1 MVYYRWPFKQ
11 IIEGLMATITP
22 FYRSANKDF
31 TLVNG
36 DCVSVLEAFDFKFDM
51 IFADPPYF
59 LSNGGI
65 SVSSGKVVCV
75 DKGEWD
81 KAPSAEYID
90 EFNRRWLSA
99 CKDKLK
105 DNGTIWISG
114 THHNIFSVADQ
125 LSELGFKILNVVTW
139 NKTDPPDNVSHRVFK
154 HSAEYIIWAK
164 KSKRAQHRYNYELM
178 RQLND
183 GKQMTDVWRMPAVAK
198 WEKSCGK
205 HPTQKPLSL
214 LARISMASTK
224 EDDWVLDP
232 FNGSGT
238 TGVAAS
244 LLGRKFLGIDME
256 RSYLELASMRREE
269 LENEEVRQAYKEM
282 VLVDF
287 NGAIQAEKPHHV
299 LVGRICSEEQWEWFE
314 KSHTYTLPIS
324 KILSMPKLLGAEYV
338 LAFLGKDSKRAQLC
352 RISSVKPQVKTRE
365 QVTEMASHTSDYKPT
380 RDRTYWLIH
389 LEKPLDE
396 LKGKVFNKSLLLNMQ
411 EQRGA
416 YWIKKYEEAI
426 KAFK

>member
-1 MVYYRWPFKQ
+1 MKDMIVDPFFESPDKN
-11 IIEGLMATITP
+11 
-22 FYRSANKDF
+22 FN
-31 TLVNG
+31 LVKSE
-36 DCVSVLEAFDFKFDM
+36 CVSALATFDLKFDM

-65 SVSSGKVVCV
+65 SLKNGKVVSV

-81 KAPSAEYID
+81 KIPSSESID
-90 EFNRRWLSA
+90 DFNHKWISA

-125 LSELGFKILNVVTW
+125 LSDLGFKILNVITW
-139 NKTDPPDNVSHRVFK
+139 NKTDHPDNISHRVFK

-164 KSKRAQHRYNYELM
+164 KSKGAYHRYNYELM

-214 LARISMASTK
+214 LARIIIASTK
-224 EDDWVLDP
+224 EGDWVLDP
-232 FNGSGT
+232 FCGSGT
-238 TGVAAS
+238 TGIAAS
-244 LLGRKFLGIDME
+244 LLGRNFLGIDME
-256 RSYLELASMRREE
+256 VQYLELSKKRFEE
-269 LENEEVRQAYKEM
+269 LENDAVRQAYKEM

-287 NGAIQAEKPHHV
+287 NGAIISEQPHHV
-299 LVGRICSEEQWEWFE
+299 LVGRIGSDAQWEWFE
-314 KSHTYTLPIS
+314 KAHTYILPIS
-324 KILSMPKLLGAEYV
+324 KILSMPKLLGTEYV
-338 LAFLGKDSKRAQLC
+338 LAFLGKDSKKAMMC
-352 RISSVKPQVKTRE
+352 RISSLKPQVKTKE
-365 QVTEMASHTSDYKPT
+365 QVAEMASHTSKYKPS
-380 RDRTYWLIH
+380 RDNTYWLIH

-396 LKGKVFNKSLLLNMQ
+396 TKGKTFVKSLLLNEQ
-411 EQRGA
+411 EERGA
-416 YWIKKYEEAI
+416 YWIKDYKEAVN
-426 KAFK
+426 AFVDIE

>member
-1 MVYYRWPFKQ
+1 MNCIKINYKSR
-11 IIEGLMATITP
+11 
-22 FYRSANKDF
+22 NKDF

-36 DCVSVLEAFDFKFDM
+36 DCVSVLESFDFKFDM

-90 EFNRRWLSA
+90 EFNRRWLTA
-99 CKDKLK
+99 CKDKLE

-125 LSELGFKILNVVTW
+125 LSELGFKILNVITW
-139 NKTDPPDNVSHRVFK
+139 NKTDPPDNVSRRVFK

-164 KSKRAQHRYNYELM
+164 ISKRSQHRYNYELM

-214 LARISMASTK
+214 LSRIIMASTK
-224 EDDWVLDP
+224 EGDWVLDP
-232 FNGSGT
+232 FCGSGT
-238 TGVAAS
+238 TGIAAS
-244 LLGRKFLGIDME
+244 LLGRKFLGIDMDLTF
-256 RSYLELASMRREE
+256 LELASRRREE
-269 LENEEVRQAYKEM
+269 IENQDVRQAYKEM
-282 VLVDF
+282 ILVDF

-299 LVGRICSEEQWEWFE
+299 LVGRIGSDEQWKWFE
-314 KSHTYTLPIS
+314 KTHTYILPIS

-338 LAFLGKDSKRAQLC
+338 LAFLGKDSQKAQLC
-352 RISSVKPQVKTRE
+352 RISSLKPQVKTRE
-365 QVTEMASHTSDYKPT
+365 QVAEMASHTSAYRPK
-380 RDRTYWLIH
+380 RDNTYWLIH

-396 LKGKVFNKSLLLNMQ
+396 IKGKVFDKSLLLNTQ
-411 EQRGA
+411 EERGA
-416 YWIKKYEEAI
+416 YWIKKYEDVI
-426 KAFK
+426 KSFKNI

>member
-1 MVYYRWPFKQ
+1 M
-11 IIEGLMATITP
+11 ITP

-31 TLVNG
+31 TLVKG
-36 DCVSVLEAFDFKFDM
+36 ECMSVLEDFDFKFDM

-75 DKGEWD
+75 DKGMWD
-81 KAPSAEYID
+81 KAPSTEFVD
-90 EFNRRWLSA
+90 EFNYKWLSA

-105 DNGTIWISG
+105 NNGTIWISG
-114 THHNIFSVADQ
+114 TYHNIFSVADQ
-125 LSELGFKILNVVTW
+125 LSILGFKILNVVTW
-139 NKTDPPDNVSHRVFK
+139 NKKDPPDNISHRVFK

-178 RQLND
+178 CQLNN

-214 LARISMASTK
+214 LARIILASTK
-224 EDDWVLDP
+224 EGDWVLDP

-244 LLGRKFLGIDME
+244 LLSRKYLGIEME
-256 RSYLELASMRREE
+256 RAYLELSTKRREE
-269 LENEEVRQAYKEM
+269 LENEEVRHVYKEK

-287 NGAIQAEKPHHV
+287 NGAIQAEQPHHV
-299 LVGRICSEEQWEWFE
+299 LVGRIGSEEQWNWFE
-314 KSHTYTLPIS
+314 KTHTYILPIS

-338 LAFLGKDSKRAQLC
+338 LAFLGQNPKKAQFC
-352 RISSVKPQVKTRE
+352 RISSLKPQVKTRE
-365 QVTEMASHTSDYKPT
+365 QVAAMASHTSDYRPT
-380 RDRTYWLIH
+380 RDNTYWLIH
-389 LEKPLDE
+389 LEKPIDE
-396 LKGKVFNKSLLLNMQ
+396 TKGKIFNKSLLLSMN
-411 EQRGA
+411 EERGA
-416 YWIKKYEEAI
+416 YWIKNYEEAI
-426 KAFK
+426 KAFE

>member
-1 MVYYRWPFKQ
+1 M
-11 IIEGLMATITP
+11 TS
-22 FYRSANKDF
+22 FYENKDF
-31 TLVNG
+31 VLYKG
-36 DCVSVLEAFDFKFDM
+36 DTFHLLEELDEKVDM

-59 LSNGGI
+59 LSKGFTMRSKGR
-65 SVSSGKVVCV
+65 VKCF

-81 KAPSAEYID
+81 KERSLSEIND
-90 EFNRRWLSA
+90 FNMRWLSS
-99 CKDKLK
+99 CRNILK
-105 DNGTIWISG
+105 DNGTIWVSG
-114 THHNIFSVADQ
+114 TYHNIYSVANCMV
-125 LSELGFKILNVVTW
+125 ELGYKILNIIVW
-139 NKTDPPDNVSHRVFK
+139 NKPDAPLTLSDYHFNF
-154 HSAEYIIWAK
+154 SAEYIIWAK

-214 LARISMASTK
+214 LARIIMASTK
-224 EDDWVLDP
+224 EGDWVLDP

-244 LLGRKFLGIDME
+244 LLGRKFLGIDMDN
-256 RSYLELASMRREE
+256 SYLELASKRREE
-269 LENEEVRQAYKEM
+269 LENEEIRQAYKEM

-287 NGAIQAEKPHHV
+287 NGAIQAERPHHV
-299 LVGRICSEEQWEWFE
+299 LVGRIGSEEQWEWFE
-314 KSHTYTLPIS
+314 KSHTYILPIS

-338 LAFLGKDSKRAQLC
+338 LAFLGKDSKKAQFC
-352 RISSVKPQVKTRE
+352 RISSLKPQVKTRE

-380 RDRTYWLIH
+380 RDSTYWLIH

-396 LKGKVFNKSLLLNMQ
+396 TKGKVFNKSLLLDHQ
-411 EQRGA
+411 AERGA
-416 YWIKKYEEAI
+416 YWIKKYEEVI
-426 KAFK
+426 KAFE

>member
-1 MVYYRWPFKQ
+1 
-11 IIEGLMATITP
+11 MATITP

-36 DCVSVLEAFDFKFDM
+36 DCVSVLESFEFKFDM

-75 DKGEWD
+75 DKGGWD

-90 EFNRRWLSA
+90 EFNRRWLTA

-214 LARISMASTK
+214 LSRIIMASTK
-224 EDDWVLDP
+224 EGDWVLDP

-238 TGVAAS
+238 TGIAAS
-244 LLGRKFLGIDME
+244 LLGRKYLGIDMDLG
-256 RSYLELASMRREE
+256 YLELASKRREE

-287 NGAIQAEKPHHV
+287 NGAIQAEQPHHV
-299 LVGRICSEEQWEWFE
+299 LVGRIGSEEQWEWFE
-314 KSHTYTLPIS
+314 KAHTYILPIS

-338 LAFLGKDSKRAQLC
+338 LAFLGKDPKRAQLC

-365 QVTEMASHTSDYKPT
+365 QVTEMASHTSVYKPT

-396 LKGKVFNKSLLLNMQ
+396 IKGKVFNKSLLLDKQ

-416 YWIKKYEEAI
+416 YWIKKYEEVI
-426 KAFK
+426 KAFE

>member
-1 MVYYRWPFKQ
+1 MS
-11 IIEGLMATITP
+11 LITP

-36 DCVSVLEAFDFKFDM
+36 DCVSVLESFDFKFDM

-75 DKGEWD
+75 DKGGWD

-90 EFNRRWLSA
+90 EFNHLWLMA

-139 NKTDPPDNVSHRVFK
+139 NKTDPPDNVSHRVYK

-183 GKQMTDVWRMPAVAK
+183 GKQMTDGWRLPAGAK

-205 HPTQKPLSL
+205 HPTQKPLCL
-214 LARISMASTK
+214 LSRIIMASTRPNA
-224 EDDWVLDP
+224 WILDP
-232 FNGSGT
+232 FAGSST
-238 TGVAAS
+238 TGIAAN
-244 LLGRKFLGIDME
+244 LLGRRYLGIE
-256 RSYLELASMRREE
+256 REDVFAAISKARREE
-269 LENEEVRQAYKEM
+269 LDTGKNFVKFRK
-282 VLVDF
+282 
-287 NGAIQAEKPHHV
+287 
-299 LVGRICSEEQWEWFE
+299 
-314 KSHTYTLPIS
+314 
-324 KILSMPKLLGAEYV
+324 KIDDIVIA
-338 LAFLGKDSKRAQLC
+338 
-352 RISSVKPQVKTRE
+352 
-365 QVTEMASHTSDYKPT
+365 
-380 RDRTYWLIH
+380 
-389 LEKPLDE
+389 DE
-396 LKGKVFNKSLLLNMQ
+396 LISNNMELQ
-411 EQRGA
+411 EDEMSFDLPFLE
-416 YWIKKYEEAI
+416 YDD
-426 KAFK
+426 

>member
-1 MVYYRWPFKQ
+1 
-11 IIEGLMATITP
+11 MANITP

-81 KAPSAEYID
+81 KAISAEYID

-214 LARISMASTK
+214 MSRIIMASTK
-224 EDDWVLDP
+224 EGDWVLDP

-244 LLGRKFLGIDME
+244 LLGRKYLGIDME
-256 RSYLELASMRREE
+256 IGYLELASKRREE
-269 LENEEVRQAYKEM
+269 LENEEVRLAYKEM

-299 LVGRICSEEQWEWFE
+299 LVGRIGSEEQWEWF
-314 KSHTYTLPIS
+314 
-324 KILSMPKLLGAEYV
+324 
-338 LAFLGKDSKRAQLC
+338 
-352 RISSVKPQVKTRE
+352 
-365 QVTEMASHTSDYKPT
+365 
-380 RDRTYWLIH
+380 
-389 LEKPLDE
+389 
-396 LKGKVFNKSLLLNMQ
+396 
-411 EQRGA
+411 
-416 YWIKKYEEAI
+416 
-426 KAFK
+426 

>member
-1 MVYYRWPFKQ
+1 MSV
-11 IIEGLMATITP
+11 ITP
-22 FYRSANKDF
+22 FYKSANKDF

-75 DKGEWD
+75 DKGGWD

-90 EFNRRWLSA
+90 EFNRRWLTA

-214 LARISMASTK
+214 LSRIIMASTK
-224 EDDWVLDP
+224 DGDWVLDP

-244 LLGRKFLGIDME
+244 LLGRKYLGIDMDLG
-256 RSYLELASMRREE
+256 YLELASKRREE

-287 NGAIQAEKPHHV
+287 NGAIQAEQPHHV
-299 LVGRICSEEQWEWFE
+299 LVGRIGSEEQWEWFE
-314 KSHTYTLPIS
+314 KAHTYTLPIS

-365 QVTEMASHTSDYKPT
+365 QVEEMASHTSDYKPT
-380 RDRTYWLIH
+380 RDKTYWLIH

-396 LKGKVFNKSLLLNMQ
+396 LRGKVFNKSLLLNMQ

>member
-1 MVYYRWPFKQ
+1 M
-11 IIEGLMATITP
+11 
-22 FYRSANKDF
+22 
-31 TLVNG
+31 
-36 DCVSVLEAFDFKFDM
+36 
-51 IFADPPYF
+51 
-59 LSNGGI
+59 
-65 SVSSGKVVCV
+65 

-90 EFNRRWLSA
+90 EFNHRWLMA

-214 LARISMASTK
+214 LARIIMASTK

-244 LLGRKFLGIDME
+244 LLDRKFLGIDME
-256 RSYLELASMRREE
+256 KAYLELASKRREE

-287 NGAIQAEKPHHV
+287 NGAIQAEQPHHV
-299 LVGRICSEEQWEWFE
+299 LVGRIGSEEQWEWFE
-314 KSHTYTLPIS
+314 KSHNYTLPIS

-352 RISSVKPQVKTRE
+352 RISSVKPQMKTCE
-365 QVTEMASHTSDYKPT
+365 QVMEMASHTSDYKPT

-389 LEKPLDE
+389 LEKPLEE
-396 LKGKVFNKSLLLNMQ
+396 LKGKVFNKSLLLNRQ

-416 YWIKKYEEAI
+416 YWIRKYEEVI
-426 KAFK
+426 KAFEDVFV

>member
-1 MVYYRWPFKQ
+1 MSSIQPF
-11 IIEGLMATITP
+11 
-22 FYRSANKDF
+22 FRSVNKDF
-31 TLVNG
+31 TLVEG
-36 DCVSVLEAFDFKFDM
+36 DCVSVLESFDFKFDM

-75 DKGEWD
+75 DKGKWD
-81 KAPSAEYID
+81 KAPTPEFID
-90 EFNRRWLSA
+90 EFNQKWLSA
-99 CKDKLK
+99 CKEKLK

-214 LARISMASTK
+214 LARTIMASTK
-224 EDDWVLDP
+224 EGDWVLDP

-256 RSYLELASMRREE
+256 ESYLELASKRREE
-269 LENEEVRQAYKEM
+269 LENDDVRQAYKEM

-287 NGAIQAEKPHHV
+287 NGAIQAEQPHHV
-299 LVGRICSEEQWEWFE
+299 LVGRIGSEKQWEWFE
-314 KSHTYTLPIS
+314 KSHTYILPIS

-338 LAFLGKDSKRAQLC
+338 LAFFGKDSKRAQLC

-365 QVTEMASHTSDYKPT
+365 QVTEMASHTSDYKPS
-380 RDRTYWLIH
+380 RDKTYWLIH

-396 LKGKVFNKSLLLNMQ
+396 TKGKMFNKSLLLDHQ
-411 EQRGA
+411 TERGA
-416 YWIKKYEEAI
+416 YWIKKYEEVI
-426 KAFK
+426 KAFE

>member
-1 MVYYRWPFKQ
+1 
-11 IIEGLMATITP
+11 
-22 FYRSANKDF
+22 
-31 TLVNG
+31 
-36 DCVSVLEAFDFKFDM
+36 
-51 IFADPPYF
+51 
-59 LSNGGI
+59 
-65 SVSSGKVVCV
+65 
-75 DKGEWD
+75 
-81 KAPSAEYID
+81 
-90 EFNRRWLSA
+90 
-99 CKDKLK
+99 
-105 DNGTIWISG
+105 
-114 THHNIFSVADQ
+114 
-125 LSELGFKILNVVTW
+125 
-139 NKTDPPDNVSHRVFK
+139 
-154 HSAEYIIWAK
+154 
-164 KSKRAQHRYNYELM
+164 
-178 RQLND
+178 
-183 GKQMTDVWRMPAVAK
+183 VAK

-214 LARISMASTK
+214 MSRIIMASTK
-224 EDDWVLDP
+224 EGDWVLDP

-244 LLGRKFLGIDME
+244 LLGRKYLGIDME
-256 RSYLELASMRREE
+256 IGYLELASKRREE
-269 LENEEVRQAYKEM
+269 LENEEVRLAYKEM

-299 LVGRICSEEQWEWFE
+299 LVGRIGSEEQWEWFE

-365 QVTEMASHTSDYKPT
+365 QVTEMASHTSEYKPT
-380 RDRTYWLIH
+380 RDKTYWLIH

-416 YWIKKYEEAI
+416 YWIKKYEEAF
-426 KAFK
+426 KAFE

>member
-1 MVYYRWPFKQ
+1 MIV
-11 IIEGLMATITP
+11 P
-22 FYRSANKDF
+22 FYKSANKDF

-36 DCVSVLEAFDFKFDM
+36 DCVSVLESFDFKFDM

-75 DKGEWD
+75 DKGGWD

-90 EFNRRWLSA
+90 EFNHLWLMA

-214 LARISMASTK
+214 LSRIVMASTK
-224 EDDWVLDP
+224 EGDWVLDP

-244 LLGRKFLGIDME
+244 LLGRKYLGVDMD
-256 RSYLELASMRREE
+256 SGYLELASKRREE

-287 NGAIQAEKPHHV
+287 NGAIQAEQPHHV
-299 LVGRICSEEQWEWFE
+299 LVGRIDSEEQWEWFE

-338 LAFLGKDSKRAQLC
+338 LAFLGKNSKRAQLC

-365 QVTEMASHTSDYKPT
+365 QVEEMASHTSDYKPS
-380 RDRTYWLIH
+380 RDKTYWLIH

-396 LKGKVFNKSLLLNMQ
+396 LKGKVFNKALLLNIQ

-426 KAFK
+426 KAFE

>member
-1 MVYYRWPFKQ
+1 MNCIKINYKSR
-11 IIEGLMATITP
+11 
-22 FYRSANKDF
+22 NKDF
-31 TLVNG
+31 TLVYG

-75 DKGEWD
+75 DKGGWD
-81 KAPSAEYID
+81 NAPSAEYID
-90 EFNRRWLSA
+90 EFNRRWLTA

-114 THHNIFSVADQ
+114 TYHNIFSVADQ

-214 LARISMASTK
+214 LSRIIMASTK
-224 EDDWVLDP
+224 EGDWVLDP

-244 LLGRKFLGIDME
+244 LLGRRYLGIDMDL
-256 RSYLELASMRREE
+256 RYLEIASKRREE
-269 LENEEVRQAYKEM
+269 LENEEIRQAYKEM

-287 NGAIQAEKPHHV
+287 NGAIQAEQPHHV
-299 LVGRICSEEQWEWFE
+299 LVGRIGSEEQWEWFE
-314 KSHTYTLPIS
+314 KSHNYTLPIS
-324 KILSMPKLLGAEYV
+324 KIMSMPKLLGAEYV
-338 LAFLGKDSKRAQLC
+338 LAFLGKDSKRAHLC
-352 RISSVKPQVKTRE
+352 RISSVKPQVKTCE

-389 LEKPLDE
+389 LGKPLDE

-416 YWIKKYEEAI
+416 YWIKKYEEVI
-426 KAFK
+426 KAFE

>member
-1 MVYYRWPFKQ
+1 
-11 IIEGLMATITP
+11 MATITP

-36 DCVSVLEAFDFKFDM
+36 DCVSVLEAFDFQFDM

-75 DKGEWD
+75 DKGGWD
-81 KAPSAEYID
+81 KAPTAEYID
-90 EFNRRWLSA
+90 EFNRRWLTA

-214 LARISMASTK
+214 LSRIIMASTK
-224 EDDWVLDP
+224 EGDWVLDP

-244 LLGRKFLGIDME
+244 LLGRKYLGIDMD
-256 RSYLELASMRREE
+256 SGYLELASKRREE

-287 NGAIQAEKPHHV
+287 NGAIQAEQPHHV
-299 LVGRICSEEQWEWFE
+299 LVGRIGSEEQWKWFE
-314 KSHTYTLPIS
+314 KTHTYTLPIS

-352 RISSVKPQVKTRE
+352 RISSVKPQVKTRK

-380 RDRTYWLIH
+380 RDKTYWLIH

-396 LKGKVFNKSLLLNMQ
+396 LKGKVFNKSILLDKQ

-426 KAFK
+426 KAFE

>member
-1 MVYYRWPFKQ
+1 MV
-11 IIEGLMATITP
+11 TIKP
-22 FYRSANKDF
+22 FYRSVNNDF
-31 TLVNG
+31 TLVEGN
-36 DCVSVLEAFDFKFDM
+36 CSSILEAFDFKFDM

-65 SVSSGKVVCV
+65 SVSNGKIVCV
-75 DKGEWD
+75 DKSKWD
-81 KAPSAEYID
+81 KAPSTEYIN
-90 EFNRRWLSA
+90 EFNRKWLTA

-105 DNGTIWISG
+105 ENGTIWISG

-125 LSELGFKILNVVTW
+125 LSELGFKILNIVTW
-139 NKTDPPDNVSHRVFK
+139 NKTDPPDNLSHRMFK

-214 LARISMASTK
+214 LSRIIMASTK
-224 EDDWVLDP
+224 VGDWVLDP

-238 TGVAAS
+238 TGIAAS
-244 LLGRKFLGIDME
+244 LLGRKYLGIDLDA
-256 RSYLELASMRREE
+256 SYLELASRRREE

-299 LVGRICSEEQWEWFE
+299 LVGRIGSEEQWEWFE
-314 KSHTYTLPIS
+314 KTHTYILPIS

-338 LAFLGKDSKRAQLC
+338 LAFLGKDPKRAQLC
-352 RISSVKPQVKTRE
+352 HISTIKPQVKTRE
-365 QVTEMASHTSDYKPT
+365 QVTEMASHTSGYKPT
-380 RDRTYWLIH
+380 RDNIYWLIH

-396 LKGKVFNKSLLLNMQ
+396 IKGKVFNKALLLEIQ
-411 EQRGA
+411 EERGA
-416 YWIKKYEEAI
+416 YWIKNYEDAI
-426 KAFK
+426 KSFE

>member
-1 MVYYRWPFKQ
+1 
-11 IIEGLMATITP
+11 MASITP
-22 FYRSANKDF
+22 FYKSANRDF
-31 TLVNG
+31 TLVEG
-36 DCVSVLEAFDFKFDM
+36 DCVSLLESFDFKFDM

-65 SVSSGKVVCV
+65 SVSNGKVVCV
-75 DKGEWD
+75 DKGNWD
-81 KAPSAEYID
+81 KAPTAEYIN
-90 EFNRRWLSA
+90 EFNQKWLSV

-125 LSELGFKILNVVTW
+125 LSDLGFKILNVVTW
-139 NKTDPPDNVSHRVFK
+139 NKTDPPDNISHRVFK

-214 LARISMASTK
+214 LSRIIMASTK
-224 EDDWVLDP
+224 EGEWILDP

-244 LLGRKFLGIDME
+244 LLGRKFLGIDMDS
-256 RSYLELASMRREE
+256 SYLELASKRREE
-269 LENEEVRQAYKEM
+269 LENGEVRQAYKEM

-287 NGAIQAEKPHHV
+287 NGAIQAEQPHHV
-299 LVGRICSEEQWEWFE
+299 LVGRIGSEEQWGWFE
-314 KSHTYTLPIS
+314 KSHTYILPIS

-338 LAFLGKDSKRAQLC
+338 LAFLGKNSKKAQLC

-365 QVTEMASHTSDYKPT
+365 QVTEMASHISDYKPT
-380 RDRTYWLIH
+380 RDNTYWLIH

-396 LKGKVFNKSLLLNMQ
+396 IRGKVFNKSLLLNLQ
-411 EQRGA
+411 EERGA
-416 YWIKKYEEAI
+416 YWIKKFEEVI
-426 KAFK
+426 KAFE

>member
-1 MVYYRWPFKQ
+1 MNCIKINYKSR
-11 IIEGLMATITP
+11 
-22 FYRSANKDF
+22 NKDF
-31 TLVNG
+31 TLVYG

-65 SVSSGKVVCV
+65 SVSSGKVFCV
-75 DKGEWD
+75 DKGGWD

-90 EFNRRWLSA
+90 EFNRRWLTA

-114 THHNIFSVADQ
+114 TYHNIFSVADQ

-214 LARISMASTK
+214 LSRIIMASTK
-224 EDDWVLDP
+224 EGDWVLDP

-244 LLGRKFLGIDME
+244 LLGRRYLGIDMDL
-256 RSYLELASMRREE
+256 RYLEIASKRREE
-269 LENEEVRQAYKEM
+269 LENEEIRQAYKEM

-287 NGAIQAEKPHHV
+287 NGAIQAEQPHHV
-299 LVGRICSEEQWEWFE
+299 LVGRIGSEEQWEWFE
-314 KSHTYTLPIS
+314 KSHNYTLPIS
-324 KILSMPKLLGAEYV
+324 KIMSMPKLLGAEYV
-338 LAFLGKDSKRAQLC
+338 LAFLGKDSKRAHLC
-352 RISSVKPQVKTRE
+352 RISSVKPQVKTCE

-389 LEKPLDE
+389 LGKPLDE

-416 YWIKKYEEAI
+416 YWIKKYEEVI
-426 KAFK
+426 KAFE

>member
-1 MVYYRWPFKQ
+1 MSV
-11 IIEGLMATITP
+11 ITP
-22 FYRSANKDF
+22 FYKSANKDF

-75 DKGEWD
+75 DKGGWD
-81 KAPSAEYID
+81 KAPSAEYVD
-90 EFNRRWLSA
+90 EFNRRWLTA

-139 NKTDPPDNVSHRVFK
+139 NKTEPPDNVSHRVFK

-214 LARISMASTK
+214 LSRIIMASTK
-224 EDDWVLDP
+224 GGDWVLDP

-244 LLGRKFLGIDME
+244 LLGRKYLGIDMDLG
-256 RSYLELASMRREE
+256 YLELASKRREE
-269 LENEEVRQAYKEM
+269 LENEEVRKAYKEM

-287 NGAIQAEKPHHV
+287 NGAIQAEQPHHV
-299 LVGRICSEEQWEWFE
+299 LVGRIGSEEQWEWFE
-314 KSHTYTLPIS
+314 KAHTYTLPIS

-365 QVTEMASHTSDYKPT
+365 QVEEMASHTSDYKPT
-380 RDRTYWLIH
+380 RDKTYWLIH

-396 LKGKVFNKSLLLNMQ
+396 LRGKVFNKSLLLNMQ

-426 KAFK
+426 KAFE

>member
-1 MVYYRWPFKQ
+1 MSLIV
-11 IIEGLMATITP
+11 P
-22 FYRSANKDF
+22 FYKSPNKDF

-36 DCVSVLEAFDFKFDM
+36 DCVSVLESFDFKFDM

-65 SVSSGKVVCV
+65 SVQSGKVVCV
-75 DKGEWD
+75 DKGNWD
-81 KAPSAEYID
+81 KAPSAEFID
-90 EFNRRWLSA
+90 EFNRKWLA
-99 CKDKLK
+99 VCKEKLK

-214 LARISMASTK
+214 LVRIIMASTK
-224 EDDWVLDP
+224 EGDWVLDP

-244 LLGRKFLGIDME
+244 LLDRKFLGIDME
-256 RSYLELASMRREE
+256 KAYLELASKRREE

-287 NGAIQAEKPHHV
+287 NGAIQAEQPHHV
-299 LVGRICSEEQWEWFE
+299 LVGRIGSEEQWEWFE
-314 KSHTYTLPIS
+314 KSHNYTLPIS

-352 RISSVKPQVKTRE
+352 RISSVKPQMKTCE
-365 QVTEMASHTSDYKPT
+365 QVMEMASHTSDYKPT

-396 LKGKVFNKSLLLNMQ
+396 LKGKVFNKSLLLNIQ
-411 EQRGA
+411 EQRGV

-426 KAFK
+426 KAFE

>member
-1 MVYYRWPFKQ
+1 MAAITPYYR
-11 IIEGLMATITP
+11 
-22 FYRSANKDF
+22 SVNKDF
-31 TLVNG
+31 TLVEG
-36 DCVSVLEAFDFKFDM
+36 DCVSILEAFDFKFDM

-75 DKGEWD
+75 DKGKWD
-81 KAPSAEYID
+81 KAPSPEFIN
-90 EFNRRWLSA
+90 EFNHKWLSA

-125 LSELGFKILNVVTW
+125 LSELCFKILNVVTW

-214 LARISMASTK
+214 LARIIMASTK
-224 EDDWVLDP
+224 EGDWVLDP

-244 LLGRKFLGIDME
+244 LLSRKYLGIDME
-256 RSYLELASMRREE
+256 KSYLELASRRREE
-269 LENEEVRQAYKEM
+269 LENNDVRQAYKEM

-287 NGAIQAEKPHHV
+287 NGAIQAELPHHV
-299 LVGRICSEEQWEWFE
+299 LVGRIGSEKQWEWFE
-314 KSHTYTLPIS
+314 KSHTYILPIS

-338 LAFLGKDSKRAQLC
+338 LAFLGKNSKKAQLC
-352 RISSVKPQVKTRE
+352 RISSLRPQVKTCE
-365 QVTEMASHTSDYKPT
+365 QVAEMASHTSDYKPT
-380 RDRTYWLIH
+380 RDNTYWLIH

-396 LKGKVFNKSLLLNMQ
+396 TKGKVFNKSLLLDHQ
-411 EQRGA
+411 AERAA
-416 YWIKKYEEAI
+416 YWIKKYEEVI
-426 KAFK
+426 KAFE

>member
-1 MVYYRWPFKQ
+1 
-11 IIEGLMATITP
+11 MATITP

-75 DKGEWD
+75 DKGGWD

-90 EFNRRWLSA
+90 EFNRRWLTA

-214 LARISMASTK
+214 LSRIVMASTK
-224 EDDWVLDP
+224 EGDWVLDP

-244 LLGRKFLGIDME
+244 LLGRKYLGIDMDLG
-256 RSYLELASMRREE
+256 YLELASKRREE
-269 LENEEVRQAYKEM
+269 LENDEVRQAYKEM

-287 NGAIQAEKPHHV
+287 NGAIQAEQPHHV
-299 LVGRICSEEQWEWFE
+299 LVGRIGSEKQWEWFE

-365 QVTEMASHTSDYKPT
+365 QVEEMASHTSDYKPT
-380 RDRTYWLIH
+380 RDKTYWLIH

-396 LKGKVFNKSLLLNMQ
+396 LKGKVFNKSLLLNKQ

-416 YWIKKYEEAI
+416 YWIKKYEEVI
-426 KAFK
+426 RAFE

>member
-1 MVYYRWPFKQ
+1 MNCIKINYKSR
-11 IIEGLMATITP
+11 
-22 FYRSANKDF
+22 NKDF
-31 TLVNG
+31 TLVYG

-75 DKGEWD
+75 DKGGWD
-81 KAPSAEYID
+81 KAPSAEYVD
-90 EFNRRWLSA
+90 EFNRRWLTA

-114 THHNIFSVADQ
+114 TYHNIFSVADH

-214 LARISMASTK
+214 LSRIIMASTK
-224 EDDWVLDP
+224 EGDWVLDP

-244 LLGRKFLGIDME
+244 LLGRKYLGVDMDTG
-256 RSYLELASMRREE
+256 YLELASKRREE

-287 NGAIQAEKPHHV
+287 NGAIQAEQPHHV
-299 LVGRICSEEQWEWFE
+299 LVGRIGSEEQWEWFE

-352 RISSVKPQVKTRE
+352 RISSVK
-365 QVTEMASHTSDYKPT
+365 MM
-380 RDRTYWLIH
+380 
-389 LEKPLDE
+389 
-396 LKGKVFNKSLLLNMQ
+396 LLLQTQLNGSN
-411 EQRGA
+411 RRVS
-416 YWIKKYEEAI
+416 EERHS
-426 KAFK
+426 FL

>member
-1 MVYYRWPFKQ
+1 M
-11 IIEGLMATITP
+11 
-22 FYRSANKDF
+22 
-31 TLVNG
+31 
-36 DCVSVLEAFDFKFDM
+36 
-51 IFADPPYF
+51 
-59 LSNGGI
+59 
-65 SVSSGKVVCV
+65 CV

-81 KAPSAEYID
+81 KAPSAEYINK
-90 EFNRRWLSA
+90 FNHKWLSA

-125 LSELGFKILNVVTW
+125 LSDLGFKILNVVTW
-139 NKTDPPDNVSHRVFK
+139 NKTDPPDNVSHRVFT

-214 LARISMASTK
+214 LSRIIMASTK
-224 EDDWVLDP
+224 DGDWVLDP

-244 LLGRKFLGIDME
+244 LLGRKFLGIDMDS
-256 RSYLELASMRREE
+256 SYLDLASKRRQE
-269 LENEEVRQAYKEM
+269 LENEEIRQAYKEM

-287 NGAIQAEKPHHV
+287 NGAIQAEQPHRGGLRRGLSGGSGLPVSGNPGGV
-299 LVGRICSEEQWEWFE
+299 LR
-314 KSHTYTLPIS
+314 
-324 KILSMPKLLGAEYV
+324 
-338 LAFLGKDSKRAQLC
+338 FLNR
-352 RISSVKPQVKTRE
+352 
-365 QVTEMASHTSDYKPT
+365 
-380 RDRTYWLIH
+380 
-389 LEKPLDE
+389 
-396 LKGKVFNKSLLLNMQ
+396 
-411 EQRGA
+411 
-416 YWIKKYEEAI
+416 
-426 KAFK
+426 